1 MKFRVGI
8 GYDVHKLTE
17 QRKLILGGIEI
28 KNSPLGALGHS
39 DADCLIHSIIDALLG
54 AASMRDIGYQ
64 YPDTDMKY
72 KDIDSKLLLSD
83 TLKKIQSKGYQIEN
97 IDSIIC
103 LQTPKLKDYIESM
116 RECLSQV
123 LKINK
128 QDISIKAT
136 TTEHLGFTG
145 SSEGIAAYSV
155 CLIKKD

>member
-1 MKFRVGI
+1 MKLRIGI

-17 QRKLILGGIEI
+17 QRKLMLGGVEI

-54 AASMRDIGYQ
+54 AANLRDIGFQ
-64 YPDTDMKY
+64 YPDTDIKY
-72 KDIDSKLLLSD
+72 KDIDSKELLKD
-83 TLKKIQSKGYQIEN
+83 TLNKIEAQGYQIEN

-103 LQTPKLKDYIESM
+103 LQIPKLKDYIEEMKS
-116 RECLSQV
+116 CLSSI
-123 LKINK
+123 LKIDK

-145 SSEGIAAYSV
+145 RGEGIAAYSV